1 MILNSNSSKSI
12 WIYDES
18 HCILDCLSPRSTLFP
33 PNPLVEILRIW
44 GQHKSVRLPDF
55 GPWFHQSG
63 DFVGI
68 LKPTDL
74 LTSRL
79 FWKVTPDEKRMDFRA
94 SKLPPRQRL
103 QKKSVKTRQNM
114 AFYDMCDIKSIY
126 ICNTCAFIYIYIS
139 YYIFHMLQTSSI
151 LQISYISYMLY
162 SRCTYIHIYIYAL
175 NMHPILC
182 LNKCMTYIRS
192 TYDVKTYIDYDTKY
206 IKIY

>member
-55 GPWFHQSG
+55 GPWFHQSTG

-68 LKPTDL
+68 LKPTNL
-74 LTSRL
+74 LTYWPSRL

-94 SKLPPRQRL
+94 SKLPPRKRL
-103 QKKSVKTRQNM
+103 PKQKCQNTQNI

-126 ICNTCAFIYIYIS
+126 ICNICTCIYIYMYIIS
-139 YYIFHMLQTSSI
+139 YN
-151 LQISYISYMLY
+151 SYVANILY
-162 SRCTYIHIYIYAL
+162 STNIIYFVHVIF
-175 NMHPILC
+175 
-182 LNKCMTYIRS
+182 
-192 TYDVKTYIDYDTKY
+192 
-206 IKIY
+206 

>member
-1 MILNSNSSKSI
+1 MNLWWIPLYLRLLKSP
-12 WIYDES
+12 EK
-18 HCILDCLSPRSTLFP
+18 TLFR

-55 GPWFHQSG
+55 GPWFHQSTG

-74 LTSRL
+74 LTL
-79 FWKVTPDEKRMDFRA
+79 QAFLKGDTGWKTDGFSSLKVASQKAPPEK
-94 SKLPPRQRL
+94 KCQN
-103 QKKSVKTRQNM
+103 TQNM

-126 ICNTCAFIYIYIS
+126 ICNMCTFIYIS

-162 SRCTYIHIYIYAL
+162 SRCTYIYIYAL

-192 TYDVKTYIDYDTKY
+192 TYDIKTYIDYDTKY

>member
-1 MILNSNSSKSI
+1 MNLWWIPLYLRLLKSP
-12 WIYDES
+12 EK
-18 HCILDCLSPRSTLFP
+18 TLFP
-33 PNPLVEILRIW
+33 PNPLGEEILRIW

-55 GPWFHQSG
+55 GPWFHQSTG

-74 LTSRL
+74 TLQAFLKGDTG
-79 FWKVTPDEKRMDFRA
+79 WKTDGFSSLKVASQKAPPEK
-94 SKLPPRQRL
+94 KCQN
-103 QKKSVKTRQNM
+103 TQNM

-126 ICNTCAFIYIYIS
+126 ICNMCTFIYIYHII
-139 YYIFHMLQTSSI
+139 YFICCRHPLFYKYHIFRTCYILDV
-151 LQISYISYMLY
+151 
-162 SRCTYIHIYIYAL
+162 RTYIYIYAL

-192 TYDVKTYIDYDTKY
+192 TYDIKTYIDYDTKY

>member
-55 GPWFHQSG
+55 GPWFHQSTG

-68 LKPTDL
+68 KPTDL
-74 LTSRL
+74 LTL
-79 FWKVTPDEKRMDFRA
+79 QAFLKGDTGWKTDGFSSLKVASQKAPPEK
-94 SKLPPRQRL
+94 KCQN
-103 QKKSVKTRQNM
+103 TQNM

-126 ICNTCAFIYIYIS
+126 ICNICTFIYIYI
-139 YYIFHMLQTSSI
+139 I
-151 LQISYISYMLY
+151 LYISYVADILY
-162 SRCTYIHIYIYAL
+162 STNIIYFVHVIF
-175 NMHPILC
+175 
-182 LNKCMTYIRS
+182 
-192 TYDVKTYIDYDTKY
+192 
-206 IKIY
+206 

>member
-126 ICNTCAFIYIYIS
+126 ICNTCTFIYIYI
-139 YYIFHMLQTSSI
+139 I
-151 LQISYISYMLY
+151 LYISYVADILY
-162 SRCTYIHIYIYAL
+162 STNIIYFVHVIF
-175 NMHPILC
+175 
-182 LNKCMTYIRS
+182 
-192 TYDVKTYIDYDTKY
+192 
-206 IKIY
+206 